1 MCTQTKHI
9 KTVSN
14 ALLFSF
20 SDLIDDDLKDA
31 HSRSRVQ
38 WPRDFDVRAAHS
50 LICVLLQ
57 QRRRWRRAQ
66 RLALLELDGR
76 NSQWNNWKI
85 DHQQHFY
92 MEYHLIVFC
101 FIRISVHVVL
111 FVVSSRSRR
120 YFCVHLIS
128 ACACTLTR
136 AFRSLFLLF
145 LLSDFF
151 SFALMV
157 FRWYRFDFSV
167 VTLTECPVFIH
178 IFVSINRSIDLES
191 SFR

>member
-1 MCTQTKHI
+1 MNTQSCPPRMFLPKPKPIYKNRVFIVAFFHWNSFLSGIDVYTN
-9 KTVSN
+9 KTHKNCIQCSSFFLLRFDRRWSERCAFAFTRSMAARFWCARG
-14 ALLFSF
+14 ALF
-20 SDLIDDDLKDA
+20 DL
-31 HSRSRVQ
+31 
-38 WPRDFDVRAAHS
+38 
-50 LICVLLQ
+50 CVLQ

-145 LLSDFF
+145 L
-151 SFALMV
+151 
-157 FRWYRFDFSV
+157 
-167 VTLTECPVFIH
+167 
-178 IFVSINRSIDLES
+178 
-191 SFR
+191 